1 MRKRAFAV
9 AGASIGAVLFLA
21 GCGAGGTLPLV
32 KPEPTKTWYSIDA
45 SEGGTISLADTYKQM
60 GVGRVLVCISDKPV
74 TISDTKDFT
83 PMSGQP
89 EEAVAQG
96 DGSILVTPK
105 DGSLISVGMR
115 PPGVAQT
122 EGQWVLLEMSSS
134 NCSG

>member
-1 MRKRAFAV
+1 M
-9 AGASIGAVLFLA
+9 VLLV

-60 GVGRVLVCISDKPV
+60 GFGRVLVCVSDKPV
-74 TISDTKDFT
+74 TIADTKDFT

-89 EEAVAQG
+89 AEAEVQS
-96 DGSILVTPK
+96 DGSILVTPRA
-105 DGSLISVGMR
+105 GSGITVGMR
-115 PPGVAQT
+115 PPGAAQA
-122 EGQWVLLEMSSS
+122 EGQWVLLEMSPS